1 VLPAAQAHLEEMQLH
16 YNAMLE
22 DVYELIEAAE
32 TNVEAGKEYV
42 ESLAEFWIARAELA
56 DLVGGRLRTR
66 PPRRRRGRARDH

>member
-1 VLPAAQAHLEEMQLH
+1 MQLH

-42 ESLAEFWIARAELA
+42 EALAEFWIARAELA
-56 DLVGGRLRTR
+56 DLVGGRLPD
-66 PPRRRRGRARDH
+66 PPAPRVAEAGPAPTTN